1 MTNENPI
8 TQGDDSLTSYD
19 ASISKDVL
27 ERLAIEG
34 QAAATFVTELE
45 TDMNARGIST
55 SFADRSMWAISY
67 TTDTWTVSYRTRSVD
82 FSLNEDLITQGD
94 DSLTS
99 YDASISKD
107 VLERPTVE
115 GQAEAA
121 FVTELETDINGRGIS
136 TSFTPMTNWKIPYET
151 TDISSQSDISF
162 LP

>member
-1 MTNENPI
+1 M
-8 TQGDDSLTSYD
+8 
-19 ASISKDVL
+19 SIW
-27 ERLAIEG
+27 
-34 QAAATFVTELE
+34 TVTYE
-45 TDMNARGIST
+45 TGT
-55 SFADRSMWAISY
+55 WKVSY
-67 TTDTWTVSYRTRSVD
+67 TTHNITS
-82 FSLNEDLITQGD
+82 SLNEDRITQGD

-121 FVTELETDINGRGIS
+121 FVTELETDMNGRGIS
-136 TSFTPMTNWKIPYET
+136 TSFTAMTNWKIPYET

>member
-45 TDMNARGIST
+45 TD
-55 SFADRSMWAISY
+55 
-67 TTDTWTVSYRTRSVD
+67 
-82 FSLNEDLITQGD
+82 
-94 DSLTS
+94 
-99 YDASISKD
+99 
-107 VLERPTVE
+107 
-115 GQAEAA
+115 
-121 FVTELETDINGRGIS
+121 INGRGIS

>member
-1 MTNENPI
+1 MANENLI
-8 TQGDDSLTSYD
+8 IQGDDSLTSYD
-19 ASISKDVL
+19 ANISKDIL

-55 SFADRSMWAISY
+55 SFLNRSMWTISY
-67 TTDTWTVSYRTRSVD
+67 TTDTWSVSYTTHNIIS
-82 FSLNEDLITQGD
+82 NPIEDLITRGD
-94 DSLTS
+94 DSLNS

-121 FVTELETDINGRGIS
+121 FVTELETDMNGRGIS
-136 TSFTPMTNWKIPYET
+136 TSFTAITNWKIPYET
-151 TDISSQSDISF
+151 ADISSQSDISF